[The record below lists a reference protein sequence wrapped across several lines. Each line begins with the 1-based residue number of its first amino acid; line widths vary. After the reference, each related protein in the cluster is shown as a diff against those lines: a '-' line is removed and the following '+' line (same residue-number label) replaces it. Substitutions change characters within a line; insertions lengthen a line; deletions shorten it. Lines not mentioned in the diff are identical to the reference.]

1 MNHMQRPVVV
11 SFSGHD
17 PSGGAGIQADIETIV
32 SHQCHAASVIT
43 CFTAQDTAN
52 VAKVMPQNPEN
63 IVQQADILLRDIPVH
78 AFKIG
83 LIGHIEVAHAI
94 HEIIQKFPLIPVV
107 LDPILTAGGGKSL
120 ADTVLID
127 TIRTLLLPLTTV
139 LTPNVQEAKRLTQ
152 LDDVK
157 ACGTRLLELGAEN
170 VLVTGGD
177 ENTESVVNQLF
188 STNYHESYTWARLP
202 LRYHGSGCTLASS
215 IASLLA
221 LGVPS
226 IQAVNDAQEYTWH
239 SLQSAYQTGGGQ
251 VNPNRLFWR

>member
-1 MNHMQRPVVV
+1 MNHTQRPVVV

-17 PSGGAGIQADIETIV
+17 PSGGAGIQADIEAIV
-32 SHQCHAASVIT
+32 SHRCHAASIIT
-43 CFTAQDTAN
+43 CFTAQNTAN
-52 VAKVMPQNPEN
+52 VANVMPQNPEN
-63 IVQQADILLRDIPVH
+63 IMQQADMLLRDMPVH

-94 HEIIQKFPLIPVV
+94 YEIIQKFPLIPVV

-120 ADTVLID
+120 ADAQLID
-127 TIRTLLLPLTTV
+127 AIRTLLLPLTTV
-139 LTPNVQEAKRLTQ
+139 LTPNFQEAKRLTQ

-157 ACGTRLLELGAEN
+157 ACGTRLLELGAEYA
-170 VLVTGGD
+170 LVTGGD
-177 ENTESVVNQLF
+177 ENTQSVVNQLF
-188 STNYHESYTWARLP
+188 SANHHESYTWARLP

-215 IASLLA
+215 IAALLA